1 MSWQIQIQELAQ
13 PWATWL
19 ANANLFVT
27 KTDVAI
33 LVVPEKEMFFYS
45 SLEVLNKCYVVSKQ
59 LYPKITSLLVVS
71 GFEYDLVLSG
81 DLAIHDV
88 KVNVNV

>member
-1 MSWQIQIQELAQ
+1 
-13 PWATWL
+13 
-19 ANANLFVT
+19 
-27 KTDVAI
+27 
-33 LVVPEKEMFFYS
+33 MFFYS